1 MHKNPLCQESIIKE
15 GHPFYFLLSDEGF
28 LWYYNPMKTKQS
40 CLSQLPSVDELLK
53 VKTVLEWLEEKPR
66 SLVLEAL
73 RMAIEEKR
81 KVILES
87 KVGAI
92 HELPLHH
99 SSLEPENIIN
109 RAEDILNTLTQLNL
123 RPVINATG
131 VIVHTN
137 LGRSV
142 LSEKAVKN
150 IEAVAK
156 GYSNLEY
163 DLVKG
168 ERGKRYYHIEKLLC
182 KLTGA
187 EAGFVVNNNAAAVL
201 IALNT
206 IAQGKEVIVSRGEL
220 VEIGGSFRIPEVM
233 ERSNARLREVG
244 TTNKTHLKDYEKA
257 ANDNT
262 ALLLKVHTSNYKI
275 VGFAK
280 EVSISELV
288 GLGKKRNLP
297 VMFDLGSGCLIDL
310 RKYGIEGEPTVS
322 DAVIEGADIITFSG
336 DKLLGGPQAGL
347 IVGRKKYLDM
357 IVNNPLARAIRID
370 KLTLAGLEATLME
383 YHDEDKAVKNIP
395 TLRMLTESL
404 NDIENRAKK
413 IQMELKA
420 VDALLLKIDIE
431 QEFSQAGGGSLPLVK
446 LPTFVVTLT
455 PVAYGSPLTVNML
468 EERLRKGK
476 YHVIARIKD
485 NALILDART
494 IQDSEIGELVDSI
507 KSALR
512 D

>member
-1 MHKNPLCQESIIKE
+1 MFNVARIVVTSLICLYYMHKNPLCQESIIKE

-40 CLSQLPSVDELLK
+40 YLSQLPSVDELLK
-53 VKTVLEWLEEKPR
+53 DKTVLEWLEEKPR

-206 IAQGKEVIVSRGEL
+206 LAQGREVIVSRGEL

-233 ERSNARLREVG
+233 ERSNARLMEVG

-257 ANDNT
+257 INDNT

-275 VGFAK
+275 VGFTK
-280 EVSISELV
+280 EVAISELV
-288 GLGKKRNLP
+288 GLGKKKNLP
-297 VMFDLGSGCLIDL
+297 VMFDLGSGSLIDL
-310 RKYGIEGEPTVS
+310 KSTGYSASRLYLRQYMKGLTLLPL
-322 DAVIEGADIITFSG
+322 AVISSSAGRR
-336 DKLLGGPQAGL
+336 QA
-347 IVGRKKYLDM
+347 
-357 IVNNPLARAIRID
+357 
-370 KLTLAGLEATLME
+370 
-383 YHDEDKAVKNIP
+383 
-395 TLRMLTESL
+395 
-404 NDIENRAKK
+404 
-413 IQMELKA
+413 
-420 VDALLLKIDIE
+420 
-431 QEFSQAGGGSLPLVK
+431 
-446 LPTFVVTLT
+446 
-455 PVAYGSPLTVNML
+455 
-468 EERLRKGK
+468 
-476 YHVIARIKD
+476 
-485 NALILDART
+485 
-494 IQDSEIGELVDSI
+494 
-507 KSALR
+507 
-512 D
+512 